1 MDPKRL
7 LELRHIAQLGSLSRA
22 AAHLGISQPALSK
35 NIAVLERSI
44 GAHVVERTRQG
55 STLTEIGQL
64 LLRHSDGLNALLAR
78 ASEEV
83 EEMKRGL
90 SGSLTIGVS
99 PVATAAL
106 VPRAIAALLA
116 ETPNIS
122 AAIFER
128 SDDELIR
135 QLRAGEIDLAVSPAG
150 TLRPTS
156 DIRAETITRDRFAV
170 FVRRRH
176 PLSNKKTVSLRD
188 FRTAQWVVPDSHTAM
203 YRQIEALFAS
213 QREPWPQ
220 TLVLTNSITTLKS
233 LIMWSDFATI
243 SSTVL
248 MRPEVEA
255 GYLVALP
262 LRGAN
267 PSREITVR
275 TRTHPAPNALVTR
288 FITHVRVVAHGQT
301 EAHTPISGH
310 SVEKRRRR

>member
-7 LELRHIAQLGSLSRA
+7 LELRHIAQLGSFSRA
-22 AAHLGISQPALSK
+22 AAHLGMSQPALSK
-35 NIAVLERSI
+35 NVAVLERSI
-44 GAHVVERTRQG
+44 GAQIVERTRKG

-64 LLRHSDGLNALLAR
+64 LLRHSDGLNALLTR

-83 EEMKRGL
+83 EERKRGL

-99 PVATAAL
+99 PVATATL
-106 VPRAIAALLA
+106 VPRAIAALLT

-135 QLRAGEIDLAVSPAG
+135 QLRTGEIDLSVSPMG
-150 TLRPTS
+150 LLRPTP
-156 DIRAETITRDRFAV
+156 DIRAETVIRDRFAV

-176 PLSNKKTVSLRD
+176 PQSKQRIVSLRD
-188 FRTAQWVVPDSHTAM
+188 FRTAHWIVPDSHTAM

-213 QREPWPQ
+213 QGEPWPQ
-220 TLVLTNSITTLKS
+220 TMVLTNSITTLKS
-233 LIMWSDFATI
+233 LIMRSDCATI

-248 MRPEVEA
+248 MQPEVEA
-255 GYLVALP
+255 GHLVALP

-267 PSREITVR
+267 TSREIAVR
-275 TRTHPAPNALVTR
+275 TRTHPAPNALVKR
-288 FITHVRVVAHGQT
+288 FIAQLRTVAQDSWAG
-301 EAHTPISGH
+301 
-310 SVEKRRRR
+310 